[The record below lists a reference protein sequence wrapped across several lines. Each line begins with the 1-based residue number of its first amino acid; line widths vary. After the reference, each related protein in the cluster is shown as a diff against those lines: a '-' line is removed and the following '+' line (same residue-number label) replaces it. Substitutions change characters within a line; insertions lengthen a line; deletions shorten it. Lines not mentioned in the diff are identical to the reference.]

1 MGDAYTLNPMP
12 PQMDATRAAR
22 LARVEAAT
30 LGHYLHAG
38 FADTGLRPINP
49 GSRVA
54 GAAVTVQ
61 IAGPCSTLLYYAMD
75 QVRPGDVLV
84 IDRAG
89 DTRHACWGGFMA
101 AVARI
106 RGLAG
111 VIVDGCVTDPQAII
125 NEGVPTWGR
134 ATSAITTKLLN
145 LGGTFNGPVS
155 IGGVAINPGDAV
167 LADDC
172 GIVVVPAHRLDA
184 LTDHALAEQEEE
196 GDWVQQVAAGARL
209 QDLVDIESM
218 MKAAK

>member
-1 MGDAYTLNPMP
+1 MGDAYTINPMP
-12 PQMDATRAAR
+12 PQMDATRAER

-49 GSRVA
+49 GKRIA

-125 NEGVPTWGR
+125 AEGVPTWGR

-145 LGGTFNGPVS
+145 MGGTFNGPVS

-184 LTDHALAEQEEE
+184 LTEEALAEQAEE
-196 GDWVQQVAAGARL
+196 GDWVKKVEAGARL
-209 QDLVDIESM
+209 QDLVDIEAM